1 MRQFQT
7 MSRGTE
13 ARDFNLLQ
21 DNAKYV
27 QNWSAAQCFIVMLCT
42 VVQVRY
48 RTYLPSYL
56 TALDLHPFAGGSGAT
71 IFSRSNSRFLGKII
85 KISRGYPSINKFLLF
100 HSKFYI
106 FVIGLFIYRPY
117 LYFNIEILLWRIIY
131 LIMLAPDIECGEKT
145 CVFGSLVKGWSSWW
159 ISVVGMRPVSDCYG
173 RAFGLGL
180 EQF

>member
-117 LYFNIEILLWRIIY
+117 LYFNIEIFIFDSTLYEFYLSNFWFYIY
-131 LIMLAPDIECGEKT
+131 NYNNQVYIYNKNHQ
-145 CVFGSLVKGWSSWW
+145 SS
-159 ISVVGMRPVSDCYG
+159 S
-173 RAFGLGL
+173 
-180 EQF
+180 